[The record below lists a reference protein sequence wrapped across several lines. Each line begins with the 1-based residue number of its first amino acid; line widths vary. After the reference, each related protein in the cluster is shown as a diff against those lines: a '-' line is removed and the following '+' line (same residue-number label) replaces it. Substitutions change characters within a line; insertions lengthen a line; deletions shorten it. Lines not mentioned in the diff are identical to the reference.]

1 MQPLRGD
8 AWWLRQEPSQ
18 VSVAVCACQLGT
30 RLSEQTTAP
39 AARQAADSGAVQTA
53 IDQATQR
60 GVLFVASAG
69 NDGVN
74 TDTTPHYPS
83 SLPDDI
89 VLAVGA
95 STRTD
100 TLW

>member
-1 MQPLRGD
+1 M
-8 AWWLRQEPSQ
+8 
-18 VSVAVCACQLGT
+18 
-30 RLSEQTTAP
+30 
-39 AARQAADSGAVQTA
+39 QTA

-69 NDGVN
+69 NEGAN
-74 TDTTPHYPS
+74 TDVTPHYPS

-100 TLW
+100 TLWYALHGMCCAQCTMAGTLSGMPHMACPVLDVQ

>member
-1 MQPLRGD
+1 ML
-8 AWWLRQEPSQ
+8 
-18 VSVAVCACQLGT
+18 SVYELVTSHPG
-30 RLSEQTTAP
+30 RLIMW
-39 AARQAADSGAVQTA
+39 GLMQTA

-74 TDTTPHYPS
+74 TDVTPHYPS

-100 TLW
+100 TLWYAAHGCRSSA